1 MRLALTAIG
10 LVLLLSLASASL
22 AVAALGSLMG
32 SHPNAVAG
40 SNGMMGS
47 SGVTASGGGLP
58 PLGSQPWLAATAAVF
73 IVLGAAMVLLWA
85 LRSVA
90 RELRRPPQ
98 VATEQPLLLLQRRYA
113 RGDINS
119 DEYARVRAD
128 LVHDGAQL

>member
-22 AVAALGSLMG
+22 AFAALGSLMG
-32 SHPNAVAG
+32 SNGVGSNAVAG
-40 SNGMMGS
+40 STGMMGS
-47 SGVTASGGGLP
+47 SAVTASGSSLAA
-58 PLGSQPWLAATAAVF
+58 LASQPWLTGTAAVL

-98 VATEQPLLLLQRRYA
+98 VADDEPLLLLQRRYA
-113 RGDINS
+113 RGEINS

-128 LVHDGAQL
+128 LT